1 MLSAQKTADYGTL
14 AGLVDRAGE
23 KIASAI
29 QTASA
34 KTGVDFSYLLQQ
46 AGVESSFKAEAKA
59 SSSSATGLYQFIEST
74 WLSMVNKYGDKYGL
88 GEYADKIS
96 DNGKV
101 TDKTARKEILDLRK
115 DPHIC
120 ALMAGELAAENK
132 SILQNCTNRDV
143 GSTEL
148 YMAHF
153 MGPNGAAKFLNTLE
167 KNPQANAANLFP
179 AAAAANKNIFYTAA
193 GKPRSVQDVYAL
205 FDKKF
210 QIESTGCNVTAA
222 NASDTNVSTPSSVK
236 TESNDMIK
244 VSTQISSSKKSG
256 KTAGIIGQHPMAHA
270 MQRAP
275 AKSFDITQNH
285 GGIPGLQNLAIL
297 PVDVLELMKT
307 ESHLDN
313 NRYNG

>member
-14 AGLVDRAGE
+14 AGLIDRAGE
-23 KIASAI
+23 NIASAI

-74 WLSMVNKYGDKYGL
+74 WLGMVNKYGDKYGL
-88 GEYADKIS
+88 GDYAAKINDTGKVADK
-96 DNGKV
+96 
-101 TDKTARKEILDLRK
+101 AMRKEILDLRK

-132 SILQNCTNRDV
+132 SILQNCTSRDI

-153 MGPNGAAKFLNTLE
+153 MGPSGAAKFLNTLG
-167 KNPQANAANLFP
+167 KSPNANAANLFP

-210 QIESTGCNVTAA
+210 EIASTSCDATTATNTTTVKSPSPTTAESA
-222 NASDTNVSTPSSVK
+222 
-236 TESNDMIK
+236 DMIK
-244 VSTQISSSKKSG
+244 VSTQISSGKKTG

-270 MQRAP
+270 VQRAP

-297 PVDVLELMKT
+297 PVDMLELMKT
-307 ESHLDN
+307 ESHSDN
-313 NRYNG
+313 SRYNS